1 MSCFSGFRGISL
13 GVAVS
18 DCKSWCPAASVA
30 CGCSAAGL
38 IVWDM
43 GEKAAESDVPTV
55 SVVIPCRDEVL
66 SIEGCIDSLIADSY
80 PKDRLEILVV
90 DGMSMDGT
98 REIVEAYARGHAFIR
113 LLDNPEKITP
123 VALNIG
129 ITNAKGELI
138 VLLGAHAACTNEYI
152 SKCVKAIGEYAA
164 DSVGGILR
172 TLPANDTTMAQAIAI
187 GLSHPF
193 GVGNAYFRIGSSEA
207 RRVDTVPFGCYRKEV
222 FDRIGLFDERL
233 VRNQDIEFN
242 TRLRK
247 AGGKIYMTP
256 TIRSYYYA
264 RSSLGGLWRQSFQNG
279 RWNIYTTALTG
290 MSLALR
296 HFVPLGFVAGLFG
309 SGLLAISLPTF
320 RWVFGTTSAVYLVAA
335 IIASLRSPRSKHAGS
350 RAFLPLVFLV
360 LHLSYGL
367 GSLWGMLT
375 AAKVLR
381 HGH

>member
-1 MSCFSGFRGISL
+1 MRDCPVNGEMHGRAGTADFPL
-13 GVAVS
+13 VS
-18 DCKSWCPAASVA
+18 
-30 CGCSAAGL
+30 
-38 IVWDM
+38 II
-43 GEKAAESDVPTV
+43 
-55 SVVIPCRDEVL
+55 IPCRNEENFIAMCLD
-66 SIEGCIDSLIADSY
+66 SIMANAY
-80 PKDRLEILVV
+80 PKDRLEILIV
-90 DGMSMDGT
+90 DGMSKDRT
-98 REIVEAYARGHAFIR
+98 RAIVEGYARRHACMR
-113 LLDNPEKITP
+113 LLDNPKQIAP
-123 VALNIG
+123 AALNAG
-129 ITNAKGELI
+129 IKNAKGEI
-138 VLLGAHAACTNEYI
+138 VMRMDAHATYDREYI
-152 SKCVKAIGEYAA
+152 SRCVRALDVCGA
-164 DSVGGILR
+164 DNVGGIWR
-172 TLPANDTTMAQAIAI
+172 TLPANDTPLAWAIAI

-193 GVGNAYFRIGSSEA
+193 GVGNAYFRIGSSEP
-207 RRVDTVPFGCYRKEV
+207 RWVDTVPFGCYRKEV
-222 FDRIGLFDERL
+222 FDRIGMFDERL

-242 TRLRK
+242 ARLRK

-256 TIRSYYYA
+256 TIRSNYYS

-296 HFVPLGFVAGLFG
+296 HYVPLGFVAGLFG

-335 IIASLRSPRSKHAGS
+335 IVASLRSPRSKHAGS